1 MRQHLVGSALEEEK
15 EEVQVKQSDLS
26 SDCQEK
32 YDNLIDYINKLPLDS
47 DDKQCLIDRVDD
59 LVDWIRTSD

>member
-1 MRQHLVGSALEEEK
+1 MMLE
-15 EEVQVKQSDLS
+15 SDLP

-32 YDNLIDYINKLPLDS
+32 YDNLIDYINNLPLDS
-47 DDKQCLIDRVDD
+47 DEKQCLIDRVDD